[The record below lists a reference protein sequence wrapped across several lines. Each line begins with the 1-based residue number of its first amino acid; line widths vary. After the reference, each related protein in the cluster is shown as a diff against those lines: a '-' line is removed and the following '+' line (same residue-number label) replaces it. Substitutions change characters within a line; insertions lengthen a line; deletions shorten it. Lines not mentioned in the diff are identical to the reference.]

1 MRHGTSHISFDRDG
15 VLLAVC
21 GSNGLLRI
29 FDFDECTA
37 AMRADGKRERREDG
51 QLQGQ
56 EQGRG
61 VGQEQEE
68 LRRLGPGDDGYW
80 EADNHG
86 EGVGNEHWRQM

>member
-1 MRHGTSHISFDRDG
+1 MLHGTSHISFDRDG

-37 AMRADGKRERREDG
+37 AMRADGRRERGEHG
-51 QLQGQ
+51 QGQ
-56 EQGRG
+56 VQRE
-61 VGQEQEE
+61 GQEKGHEE
-68 LRRLGPGDDGYW
+68 LRRPGPGDDGYW
-80 EADNHG
+80 EEDNHG

>member
-37 AMRADGKRERREDG
+37 AMRADGKRERGEDG
-51 QLQGQ
+51 QGPVQGRGQGQ
-56 EQGRG
+56 EH
-61 VGQEQEE
+61 EE
-68 LRRLGPGDDGYW
+68 LRRLGPGDSGW
-80 EADNHG
+80 REEHRG
-86 EGVGNEHWRQM
+86 EEVDLESWIQM

>member
-37 AMRADGKRERREDG
+37 AMRADGRRERGEDG
-51 QLQGQ
+51 QGPVQVQREGQGQ
-56 EQGRG
+56 E
-61 VGQEQEE
+61 EEE
-68 LRRLGPGDDGYW
+68 LRRLGPGDNGYW
-80 EADNHG
+80 EEENHG

>member
-37 AMRADGKRERREDG
+37 AMRADGKRERGENG
-51 QLQGQ
+51 PLQGQ
-56 EQGRG
+56 GKG
-61 VGQEQEE
+61 LGQEQEHE
-68 LRRLGPGDDGYW
+68 GLRRLGRGDNGYW
-80 EADNHG
+80 EPDSHG
-86 EGVGNEHWRQM
+86 EEVGNEHWRNM